1 MKAAVYYGKGDIR
14 VESSFPIPSIGP
26 SEVLVKVMA
35 CGVCG
40 TDLHIFSGAKGAT
53 DCNPPVILGHEF
65 SGIVEK
71 VGSQVTRVQPGQRVT
86 IDPNISC
93 GACDHCRNGQPHFC
107 DAMAATGVNYNGGFA
122 EYCKVL
128 ERQLFVIPDH
138 VPFEVAAMCEPVACC
153 LHGIDLCGI
162 QAGDIVMIIGGG
174 TIGMIMLQLAQMSG
188 ASRTILLEPN
198 KNKFDL
204 AKKLGA
210 DLVLDPFHDD
220 VSAALREH
228 GMNNIR
234 VVIECVGASGS
245 VKNAIDY
252 AGKAATVMIFGLTG
266 PDDSVAFK
274 PFEAFKKELTI
285 KTSFVNPNTQGRAR
299 DIITSGK
306 LNLKDLIADHVKLD
320 NIEDAFN
327 PGFSKGKIVIRPWQD
342 DQDSSSDK

>member
-1 MKAAVYYGKGDIR
+1 MTLPSQMNAMVYHGPGQKAWESVPTPTLLQPTDAIIR
-14 VESSFPIPSIGP
+14 ITKTTI
-26 SEVLVKVMA
+26 
-35 CGVCG
+35 CG

-53 DCNPPVILGHEF
+53 DCDPPVILGHEF

-128 ERQLFVIPDH
+128 ERQLFVVPDH

-162 QAGDIVMIIGGG
+162 NAGDTVMIIGGG
-174 TIGMIMLQLAQMSG
+174 TIGMIMLQLAQLSG
-188 ASRTILLEPN
+188 ACRIVMLEPN
-198 KNKFDL
+198 KSRFEL
-204 AKKLGA
+204 ARKLGA
-210 DLVLDPFHDD
+210 DLVIDPFSEN
-220 VSAALREH
+220 VSALLHEH
-228 GMNNIR
+228 GMDNIR
-234 VVIECVGASGS
+234 VVIECVGAPGT
-245 VKNAIDY
+245 VKSAIEY

-266 PDDSVAFK
+266 PDDSIPYK

-306 LNLKDLIADHVKLD
+306 LNIIDLISDYVKLD
-320 NIEDAFN
+320 HIGDAFK
-327 PGFSKGKIVIRPWQD
+327 PGPRNGKYIVIP
-342 DQDSSSDK
+342 

>member
-1 MKAAVYYGKGDIR
+1 MKAAIYYGKGDIR
-14 VESSFPIPSIGP
+14 VESSFPSPQIGP
-26 SEVLVKVMA
+26 WEVLVKVMA

-53 DCNPPVILGHEF
+53 DCDPPVILGHEF

-128 ERQLFVIPDH
+128 ERQLFVVPDH

-162 QAGDIVMIIGGG
+162 KAGDTVMIIGGG
-174 TIGMIMLQLAQMSG
+174 TIGMIMLQLAQLSG
-188 ASRTILLEPN
+188 ACRIVMLEPN
-198 KNKFDL
+198 KSRFEL
-204 AKKLGA
+204 ARKLGA
-210 DLVLDPFHDD
+210 DLVIDPFSEN
-220 VSAALREH
+220 VSDLLHEH
-228 GMNNIR
+228 GMGNIR
-234 VVIECVGASGS
+234 VVIECVGAPGT
-245 VKNAIDY
+245 VKSAIEY

-266 PDDSVAFK
+266 PDDSIPYK

-306 LNLKDLIADHVKLD
+306 LNIVDLISDYVKLD
-320 NIEDAFN
+320 HIEDAFK
-327 PGFSKGKIVIRPWQD
+327 PGPRNGKFIVIP
-342 DQDSSSDK
+342 